1 MNWSRVADFAQRTFS
16 VSLLGLTL
24 CGVLVLAQGG
34 YRVVQRRKQQKAVEI
49 TQQVARNYF

>member
-34 YRVVQRRKQQKAVEI
+34 YGVVQRRKQQKAVEI